1 MPLEIK
7 DKAEAHRLSHETLM
21 AIDRS
26 TAGFTGTAFFERLAC
41 GLADALDVPCAF
53 VSERLPGEPGK
64 LRTLSCRTHDDEID
78 SVTYDAQAGPC
89 AEVLEAGELFC
100 GEKLGERFA
109 GELPFMDGE
118 AESYLGVRVTGGDG
132 QALGLIGLADVK
144 PMPRREWLDAILNIL
159 AARVGAE
166 LERQRATEALGRGEE
181 RFRSLADNLPGVVY
195 AYSQNTATKHRQTVY
210 LGPGA
215 EEIFGPA
222 LAERIKI
229 DIDHFFALVH
239 PDDIDGLI
247 EEGDLAANSRRPI
260 DRQFRARVEG
270 GEYRWLE
277 VHARAANEQGGHR
290 TWNGMIFDIS
300 ERKEAEEL
308 LRENSFALENANRS
322 LQEVTEKAQAATRA
336 KTEFLAN
343 MSHEIRTPMT
353 AILGYTDILNER
365 IEDKENR
372 EALSI
377 VREHGNYLLQVIND
391 ILDLSTIE
399 SGKLGLS
406 YQRISVFQLLHHI
419 QELVRVRA
427 HEKGLS
433 LTVEYDGPMPA
444 VLRTDP
450 VRLRQ
455 ILINLISNAIKFTER
470 GGVRILARF
479 HNDDVSLPIIEFEIR
494 DTGAG
499 MNQDQIDALF
509 EPFTQADASAGRR
522 HGGTGLGLSISKRLA
537 EALGGTITVESW
549 EGKGSRFRVLV
560 GTGLMDD
567 LKLVSAEE
575 GLAFL
580 DSRDELPMGPERLNL
595 RILLAEDNRT
605 NQRLIR
611 RILEKLGAWVGIVE
625 NGREAVDAAMAAAE
639 RDEMYDA
646 ILMDIQ
652 MPGMDGLEATR
663 ELRARDYDGPIIA
676 LTAHA
681 MEMDRQACLDAGC
694 DDHCTKPVDRHKLVA
709 AILGHVSAER

>member
-1 MPLEIK
+1 MPLEIN
-7 DKAEAHRLSHETLM
+7 DSHGLTHEALLS
-21 AIDRS
+21 IDQS
-26 TAGFTGTAFFERLAC
+26 TAGLTGSAFFEQLTRSLAR
-41 GLADALDVPCAF
+41 ALDVSCAF
-53 VSERLPGEPGK
+53 FAELPEGDDDE
-64 LRTLSCRTHDDEID
+64 LRTHSCWVDDDWVENFRYESAD
-78 SVTYDAQAGPC
+78 GPC
-89 AEVLEAGELFC
+89 QAVLEEGELFC
-100 GEKLGERFA
+100 AEKLGARYPK
-109 GELPFMDGE
+109 GTPYLDGK
-118 AESYLGVRVTGGDG
+118 AESYLGIRVTGSEG
-132 QALGLIGLADVK
+132 QVLGHLGVVDAK
-144 PMPRREWLDAILNIL
+144 PMPELDRSRPILNIL
-159 AARVGAE
+159 ASRAGAE
-166 LERQRATEALGRGEE
+166 LERMSATEAQDLSEA
-181 RFRSLADNLPGVVY
+181 RFRGLAENLPGVVY
-195 AYSQNTATKHRQTVY
+195 AYDQNTATKHRKLIY

-215 EEIFGPA
+215 EIIFGPT
-222 LAERIKI
+222 LVERIKS
-229 DIDHFFALVH
+229 DIEHLFALVH
-239 PDDIDGLI
+239 PDDIDELI
-247 EEGDLAANSRRPI
+247 QEGEFAANSRRPMNHT
-260 DRQFRARVEG
+260 FRARVEG
-270 GEYRWLE
+270 GIYRWLE
-277 VHARAANEQGGHR
+277 VHARASSEEGGHR
-290 TWNGMIFDIS
+290 TWNGMLFDIT
-300 ERKEAEEL
+300 ERREAEEQ
-308 LRENSFALENANRS
+308 LREYSLALEDANQS

-365 IEDKENR
+365 VEDKENR
-372 EALSI
+372 ESLEVI
-377 VREHGNYLLQVIND
+377 REHGNYLLQVIND

-399 SGKLGLS
+399 AGKLDLK

-455 ILINLISNAIKFTER
+455 ILLNLISNAIKFTER
-470 GGVRILARF
+470 GGVRILVRF
-479 HNDDVSLPIIEFEIR
+479 HNDDVSLPILEFEIR

-499 MNQDQIDALF
+499 MNQEQIGELF
-509 EPFTQADASAGRR
+509 EPFTQADASAGRK

-537 EALGGTITVESW
+537 EMLGGTITVESW

-580 DSRDELPMGPERLNL
+580 NIPEELPLGPERLNL

-625 NGREAVDAAMAAAE
+625 NGREAVDAALAAAG
-639 RDEMYDA
+639 RGEMYDA
-646 ILMDIQ
+646 VLMDIQ

-663 ELRARDYDGPIIA
+663 ELRAQGYAGPIIA

-709 AILGHVSAER
+709 AILGQIGAERI